1 MTSAPPS
8 PPTEVGS
15 SPAAALL
22 YQGRYLDVLAATVDS
37 PAGTAPG
44 DLAFAVGALAFAG
57 RVVEAEL
64 LCRSAWRAPSARTR
78 AAAAFFV
85 CVAECRSGRLDDAA
99 NTLRQGLRRTDGA
112 RDAWSRA
119 LLLQGAACVR
129 FFSGRLAPA
138 LADAVGAQSCAL
150 AAGFAYA
157 SMLANDLRGHAL
169 AAVGSVAEGIEVLAL
184 ARDQAARLGYHEN
197 ARVIATSIALH
208 RASAAEPGEALAIL
222 TAGALADDAQDSYSR
237 RTLLLAR
244 APWLA
249 WLGRGR
255 EAQDL
260 LALAEP
266 LCATGARPKALLAV
280 AQAQVARVVDGWD
293 ACLAHLEAG
302 AAHLADER
310 DPALRTEVLGLR
322 LLGARARGDL
332 AAEGSAASALRA
344 LAAQSGLRAARHWL
358 DAWDPSGQARGAA
371 GDLPPMFAVVA
382 ARSPATALA
391 RGLLGLIP
399 ESLGLHP
406 GRRLHLFADALVVE
420 AKGDVTRLPGLSARA
435 SALLLA
441 LARGVGAR
449 GEIFTTVW
457 GLRGYDP
464 SRHAGPLKTAISRL
478 RAALG
483 EAHAWVRSTA
493 DGYALDPT
501 IGVLVH
507 DGVTEATERATTAPT
522 DLARND
528 RQRRLL
534 AQLGAREL
542 SVAALARAVAEPQR
556 TVSRELSAMCA
567 AGLLRRDGAGRAT
580 TYQRVGATLAL
591 PLVELG
597 QALQRRL

>member
-8 PPTEVGS
+8 PRSEVGD

-37 PAGTAPG
+37 PAGTAPA

-64 LCRSAWRAPSARTR
+64 LCRSALRAPSARTR

-85 CVAECRSGRLDDAA
+85 CVAQCRSGRLGDAA
-99 NTLRQGLRRTDGA
+99 NTLRQGVRRTDGA

-138 LADAVGAQSCAL
+138 LADAVAAQSCAL

-169 AAVGSVAEGIEVLAL
+169 AAVGSAAEGVEVLSL
-184 ARDQAARLGYHEN
+184 ARDQAARLGYDEN

-208 RASAAEPGEALAIL
+208 RASVAEPAQALAIL

-249 WLGRGR
+249 WLGRGP

-266 LCATGARPKALLAV
+266 LCATGARPRALLAV
-280 AQAQVARVVDGWD
+280 ARAQVARVTEGWD

-302 AAHLADER
+302 EAHLAGER
-310 DPALRTEVLGLR
+310 DPALCAEVLGLR

-332 AAEGSAASALRA
+332 PTEASASSSLRA
-344 LAAQSGLRAARHWL
+344 LAAESGLRAARHWL
-358 DAWDPSGQARGAA
+358 DAWEPSALTHGAVA
-371 GDLPPMFAVVA
+371 ALPPMLAVVA

-391 RGLLGLIP
+391 RGMLGLIP
-399 ESLGLHP
+399 ETLGLRP
-406 GRRLHLFADALVVE
+406 GRRLHVFADALVVE
-420 AKGDVTRLPGLSARA
+420 AHGAVNRLPGLSARA
-435 SALLLA
+435 TSLLLA
-441 LARGVGAR
+441 LAQGVGAR
-449 GEIFTTVW
+449 EALFTSVW
-457 GLRGYDP
+457 GIRGYDP
-464 SRHAGPLKTAISRL
+464 ARHAGPLKTAISRL
-478 RAALG
+478 RASLG
-483 EAHAWVRSTA
+483 EAHGWVRSTA
-493 DGYALDPT
+493 DGYALDPEVT
-501 IGVLVH
+501 VRVH
-507 DGVTEATERATTAPT
+507 DGSPEAVEAPASTPT

-534 AQLGAREL
+534 TRLGAREM
-542 SVAALARAVAEPQR
+542 SVAALARAVGEPQR
-556 TVSRELSAMCA
+556 TVSRELSTMCA
-567 AGLLRRDGAGRAT
+567 AGLLRREGAGRAT
-580 TYQRVGATLAL
+580 TYQRAD
-591 PLVELG
+591 
-597 QALQRRL
+597 

>member
-8 PPTEVGS
+8 PSTEVGR

-22 YQGRYLDVLAATVDS
+22 YQGRYLDALAATVDS
-37 PAGTAPG
+37 PAGTAPE

-64 LCRSAWRAPSARTR
+64 LCRSALRAPTARTR

-85 CVAECRSGRLDDAA
+85 SVAQCRSGRLGDAA
-99 NTLRQGLRRTDGA
+99 HTLRQGVRRTDGA

-129 FFSGRLAPA
+129 FFSGRLSRA

-169 AAVGSVAEGIEVLAL
+169 AAVGSVAEGVEVLAL

-208 RASAAEPGEALAIL
+208 RASAAEPAQALAIL

-260 LALAEP
+260 LARAEP
-266 LCATGARPKALLAV
+266 LCATGARPRALLAV
-280 AQAQVARVVDGWD
+280 ARAQVARAVEGWD
-293 ACLAHLEAG
+293 ACLAHLDAG
-302 AAHLADER
+302 AAVLAGER
-310 DPALRTEVLGLR
+310 DPALRAEVLGLR
-322 LLGARARGDL
+322 LLAARARGDV
-332 AAEGSAASALRA
+332 AAEASATTSLRA
-344 LAAQSGLRAARHWL
+344 LAAESGLRAARHWL
-358 DAWDPSGQARGAA
+358 EAWDPSGPTRGAA
-371 GDLPPMFAVVA
+371 GDLPAMLAVVA
-382 ARSPATALA
+382 ARSPATALT
-391 RGLLGLIP
+391 RGMLGLIP
-399 ESLGLHP
+399 ETLGLAP
-406 GRRLHLFADALVVE
+406 ARRLHLFADALVVE
-420 AKGDVTRLPGLSARA
+420 EAGEVRRRPGLSARA
-435 SALLLA
+435 SSLLLA
-441 LARGVGAR
+441 LARGLGAR
-449 GEIFTTVW
+449 EEIFSAVW

-464 SRHAGPLKTAISRL
+464 ARHAGPLKTAISRL

-483 EAHAWVRSTA
+483 EAHGWVRSTA
-493 DGYALDPT
+493 DGYALDP
-501 IGVLVH
+501 GVTVRVH
-507 DGVTEATERATTAPT
+507 DGATEAAARAATTPT

-534 AQLGAREL
+534 GQLGARAL
-542 SVAALARAVAEPQR
+542 SVAALARAVGEPQR

-580 TYQRVGATLAL
+580 TYQRAGATGAL
-591 PLVELG
+591 RLVELA
-597 QALQRRL
+597 QTLQRGL

>member
-1 MTSAPPS
+1 M
-8 PPTEVGS
+8 
-15 SPAAALL
+15 L

-64 LCRSAWRAPSARTR
+64 LCRSALRAPSARTR

-85 CVAECRSGRLDDAA
+85 CVAQCRSGRLDDAA
-99 NTLRQGLRRTDGA
+99 NTLRQGVRRTDGA

-138 LADAVGAQSCAL
+138 LADAVAAQSCAL

-169 AAVGSVAEGIEVLAL
+169 AAVGSVAEGVEVLAL

-197 ARVIATSIALH
+197 ARVIATTIALH
-208 RASAAEPGEALAIL
+208 RASAAEPEQALAIL

-255 EAQDL
+255 EALDL

-280 AQAQVARVVDGWD
+280 ARAQVARVTEGWE
-293 ACLAHLEAG
+293 ACLAHLEVG
-302 AAHLADER
+302 AAYLAGER
-310 DPALRTEVLGLR
+310 DPALRAEVLGLR
-322 LLGARARGDL
+322 LLGARDRGDHTTE
-332 AAEGSAASALRA
+332 ASAAASLRA
-344 LAAQSGLRAARHWL
+344 LAAESGLRAARHWL
-358 DAWDPSGQARGAA
+358 DAWEPSGATRGAVA
-371 GDLPPMFAVVA
+371 ALPPMLAVVA

-391 RGLLGLIP
+391 RGMLGLIP
-399 ESLGLHP
+399 ETLGLRP
-406 GRRLHLFADALVVE
+406 GRRLHVFADALVIE
-420 AKGDVTRLPGLSARA
+420 SHGAVTRLPGLSARA
-435 SALLLA
+435 TSLLLA
-441 LARGVGAR
+441 LAQGVGAR
-449 GEIFTTVW
+449 DALFPLVW

-464 SRHAGPLKTAISRL
+464 ARHAGPLKTAMSRL

-483 EAHAWVRSTA
+483 EAHGWVRSTA
-493 DGYALDPT
+493 DGYALDPEVT
-501 IGVLVH
+501 VRVH
-507 DGVTEATERATTAPT
+507 DGSSEPGVNPTSTPT

-534 AQLGAREL
+534 ARLGARAM
-542 SVAALARAVAEPQR
+542 SVAALARAVGEPQR

-580 TYQRVGATLAL
+580 TYQRAD
-591 PLVELG
+591 
-597 QALQRRL
+597 

>member
-1 MTSAPPS
+1 MGPNARGRRSTHAVTSAPPS
-8 PPTEVGS
+8 PLTEVGS
-15 SPAAALL
+15 SPAAAML

-37 PAGTAPG
+37 PAGTAPE

-64 LCRSAWRAPSARTR
+64 LCRSALRAPSARTR

-85 CVAECRSGRLDDAA
+85 CVAQCRSGRLDDAA
-99 NTLRQGLRRTDGA
+99 NTLRQAVRRTDGA

-138 LADAVGAQSCAL
+138 LADAVAAQSCAL

-169 AAVGSVAEGIEVLAL
+169 AAVGSVAEGVEVLAL

-197 ARVIATSIALH
+197 ARVIATTIALH
-208 RASAAEPGEALAIL
+208 RASAAEPEQALAIL

-255 EAQDL
+255 EALDL

-280 AQAQVARVVDGWD
+280 ARAQVARVTEGWE
-293 ACLAHLEAG
+293 ACLAHLELG
-302 AAHLADER
+302 AASLAGER
-310 DPALRTEVLGLR
+310 DPALRAEVLGLR
-322 LLGARARGDL
+322 LLEARARGDL
-332 AAEGSAASALRA
+332 TTEASAAASLRA
-344 LAAQSGLRAARHWL
+344 LGAESGLRAARHWL
-358 DAWDPSGQARGAA
+358 DAWDPSEATRGVP
-371 GDLPPMFAVVA
+371 GELPAMLAVVA

-391 RGLLGLIP
+391 RGMLGLIP
-399 ESLGLHP
+399 ETLGLRP
-406 GRRLHLFADALVVE
+406 GRRLHVFADALVVE
-420 AKGDVTRLPGLSARA
+420 SHGVVTRLPGLSARA
-435 SALLLA
+435 TSLLLA
-441 LARGVGAR
+441 LAQGVGAR
-449 GEIFTTVW
+449 EEIFTTVW

-464 SRHAGPLKTAISRL
+464 ARHAGPLKTAMSRL

-483 EAHAWVRSTA
+483 EAHPWVRSTA
-493 DGYALDPT
+493 DGYALDPEVT
-501 IGVLVH
+501 VRVH
-507 DGVTEATERATTAPT
+507 DGASAGGERASTPT

-534 AQLGAREL
+534 ARLGAREM
-542 SVAALARAVAEPQR
+542 SVAALARAVGEPQR

-580 TYQRVGATLAL
+580 TYHRAD
-591 PLVELG
+591 
-597 QALQRRL
+597 

>member
-8 PPTEVGS
+8 PLTEVGS

-37 PAGTAPG
+37 PAGTAPE

-57 RVVEAEL
+57 RVVEAEI
-64 LCRSAWRAPSARTR
+64 LCRSALRAPPARTR

-85 CVAECRSGRLDDAA
+85 CVAQCRSGRLGDAA
-99 NTLRQGLRRTDGA
+99 NTLRQGVRRTDGA

-138 LADAVGAQSCAL
+138 LADAAAAQSCAL

-169 AAVGSVAEGIEVLAL
+169 AAVGSVAEGVEVLAL
-184 ARDQAARLGYHEN
+184 ARDQAARLGYDEN
-197 ARVIATSIALH
+197 ARVIATTIALH
-208 RASAAEPGEALAIL
+208 RASAAEPEQALAIL
-222 TAGALADDAQDSYSR
+222 TAGALADDAQDNYSR

-255 EAQDL
+255 EALDL

-280 AQAQVARVVDGWD
+280 ARAQVARVTEGWE

-302 AAHLADER
+302 EAYLAGER
-310 DPALRTEVLGLR
+310 DPALRAEVLGLR
-322 LLGARARGDL
+322 LLGARARGDDTTE
-332 AAEGSAASALRA
+332 ASAASSLRA
-344 LAAQSGLRAARHWL
+344 LAAESGLRAARHWL
-358 DAWDPSGQARGAA
+358 DAWAPSGATRGAVA
-371 GDLPPMFAVVA
+371 ALPPMLAVVA

-391 RGLLGLIP
+391 RGMLGLIP
-399 ESLGLHP
+399 ETLGLRP
-406 GRRLHLFADALVVE
+406 GRRLHVFADALVIE
-420 AKGDVTRLPGLSARA
+420 SHGAVTRLAGLSARA
-435 SALLLA
+435 TSLLLA
-441 LARGVGAR
+441 LAQGVGAR
-449 GEIFTTVW
+449 GALFTSVW
-457 GLRGYDP
+457 GIRGYDP
-464 SRHAGPLKTAISRL
+464 ARHAGPLKTSVSRL

-483 EAHAWVRSTA
+483 EAHGWVRTTA
-493 DGYALDPT
+493 DGYALDPEVT
-501 IGVLVH
+501 VRVH
-507 DGVTEATERATTAPT
+507 DGGSELGETAASTPT

-534 AQLGAREL
+534 ARLGARAM
-542 SVAALARAVAEPQR
+542 SVAALAGAVGEPQR

-567 AGLLRRDGAGRAT
+567 AGLLRREGAGRAT
-580 TYQRVGATLAL
+580 TYQRADG
-591 PLVELG
+591 G
-597 QALQRRL
+597 